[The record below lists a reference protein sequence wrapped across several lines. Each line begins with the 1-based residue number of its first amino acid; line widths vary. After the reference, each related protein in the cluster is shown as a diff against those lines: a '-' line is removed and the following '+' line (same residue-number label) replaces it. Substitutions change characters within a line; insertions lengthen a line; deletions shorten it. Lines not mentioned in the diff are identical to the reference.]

1 MLLRK
6 IKHAVMPFICV
17 LSALNAQPGKLY
29 QSCADN
35 ALALTL
41 DTVQEWMDGCGW
53 YVAIYRTA
61 FYNVK
66 DSE

>member
-6 IKHAVMPFICV
+6 TKRAVMPFICV

-35 ALALTL
+35 ALAPTL
-41 DTVQEWMDGCGW
+41 DITQEWIDNCGW
-53 YVAIYRTA
+53 AVAIKRIA

-66 DSE
+66 ESD